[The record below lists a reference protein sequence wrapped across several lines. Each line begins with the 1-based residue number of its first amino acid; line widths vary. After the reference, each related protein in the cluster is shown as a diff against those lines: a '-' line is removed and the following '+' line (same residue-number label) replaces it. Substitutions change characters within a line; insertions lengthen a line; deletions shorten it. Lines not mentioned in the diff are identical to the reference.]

1 MSFSGMGTEVSEG
14 YSLLMKVALCYSAL
28 ESLESTFVSSQ
39 GPRLEFVK
47 VIDAD
52 LANQF
57 RGNHL
62 AKLMEDLDSTLT
74 GKPIKRDL
82 GAIRF
87 SDSTDVRPVA
97 QAIRNAVF
105 HPKVTPSGL
114 QLASAKR
121 KMALYQLSK
130 SVIDQVDSAFSERF
144 QLYLA
149 GKISLNSVPD
159 NKDHQ

>member
-39 GPRLEFVK
+39 GSRLEFVK

-57 RGNHL
+57 REEHL
-62 AKLMEDLDSTLT
+62 AKLMDDLYSTLT
-74 GKPIKRDL
+74 GKPIKRGFD
-82 GAIRF
+82 AIRF
-87 SDSTDVRPVA
+87 SESSDVRPIA

-105 HPKVTPSGL
+105 HPIVTPSGL

-130 SVIDQVDSAFSERF
+130 AVIDQVDNTFSGRF

-149 GKISLNSVPD
+149 GEISLNSVPD
-159 NKDHQ
+159 IKDHQ